1 MKLTKD
7 IISEERG
14 IASYYAESDCGMC
27 FWLSE
32 MDDVLEISDGAGDEI
47 TILHVDRIP
56 AIIEALTALQNAR
69 TKI

>member
-1 MKLTKD
+1 MKLSEH

-14 IASYYAESDCGMC
+14 IVSYYAETDCGLC
-27 FWLSE
+27 FWLSG
-32 MDDVLEISDGAGDEI
+32 MVDVLEISDNAGDEI
-47 TILHVDRIP
+47 AVLHVDRIP